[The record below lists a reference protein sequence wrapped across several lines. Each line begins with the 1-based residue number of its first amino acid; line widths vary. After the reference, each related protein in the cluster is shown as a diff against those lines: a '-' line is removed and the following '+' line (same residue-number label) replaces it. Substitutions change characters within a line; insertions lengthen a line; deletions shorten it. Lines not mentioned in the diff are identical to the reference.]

1 MEKHKRTV
9 LLLSEGV
16 HSVTQLHLMTFRCLP
31 KVTPGV
37 ESPTRPLWLKLRVGS
52 VGVQAR
58 ALALWRSWKAG
69 DAGMQGRSWARLSLG
84 AAPPGGCRN
93 CFSTRPSP
101 FHCLVT
107 HLGVHD
113 TKMGSAHSQGA
124 DCGDGADGPQ
134 GLKESGSWQDLSLPV
149 LETQAE
155 ARRGLEA
162 SGTLGW
168 MPGSGLTSHL
178 GGGCLGSVGTAPGL
192 GVHLSWKALAT
203 PLVTECPGVTE
214 SKHHRLGRFHN
225 GRSCLS
231 SGGHRP
237 RRRGGGAVPPEG
249 QADLAQPLS

>member
-1 MEKHKRTV
+1 M
-9 LLLSEGV
+9 LLSEGV

-84 AAPPGGCRN
+84 AAPPGGYRN

-124 DCGDGADGPQ
+124 DCGDGGDGPQ

-155 ARRGLEA
+155 ARRGPEA

-168 MPGSGLTSHL
+168 MPGSGLTSPLWEAAL
-178 GGGCLGSVGTAPGL
+178 G
-192 GVHLSWKALAT
+192 LS
-203 PLVTECPGVTE
+203 
-214 SKHHRLGRFHN
+214 
-225 GRSCLS
+225 
-231 SGGHRP
+231 
-237 RRRGGGAVPPEG
+237 
-249 QADLAQPLS
+249 AQPQGWASTSAGRHWPHPW